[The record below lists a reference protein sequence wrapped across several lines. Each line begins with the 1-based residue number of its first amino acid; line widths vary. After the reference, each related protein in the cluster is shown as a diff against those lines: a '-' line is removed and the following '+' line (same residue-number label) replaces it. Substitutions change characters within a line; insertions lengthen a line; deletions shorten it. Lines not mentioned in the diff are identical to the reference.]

1 MAAPGVTEAKD
12 RVLAALIYILPLIYG
27 LPFGIPL
34 LKDFPILSTLYVPL
48 SPLISLYYGFPLM
61 GIIIFFVLL
70 FAVVR
75 NERVSHFIRFNA
87 MQVILLNIL
96 LFIGNLIFA
105 ILEQGFSP
113 NSLLVLTLLNT
124 VFLGTVAASIYG
136 MVQSA
141 RGVYAELPGIAEA
154 AYSQVR

>member
-113 NSLLVLTLLNT
+113 NSLLILTLLNT
-124 VFLGTVAASIYG
+124 VFLGTVGASIYG

-141 RGVYAELPGIAEA
+141 RGFYAELPGIAEA